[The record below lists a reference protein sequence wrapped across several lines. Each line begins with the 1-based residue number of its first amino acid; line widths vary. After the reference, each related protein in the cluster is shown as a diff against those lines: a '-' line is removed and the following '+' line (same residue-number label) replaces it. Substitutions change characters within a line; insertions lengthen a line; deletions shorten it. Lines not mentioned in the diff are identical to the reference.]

1 MEQSR
6 PIPYRQKLWTTACA
20 LALAG
25 MISAPLAL
33 ASNLDVFLVRC
44 GGCHKKDGQAAPV
57 NPADKAGL
65 VWKKYFQRNRHP
77 VDISG
82 TITAEEQDQILT
94 FLENHAADSDHPVAA
109 IIPK

>member
-1 MEQSR
+1 MERSR
-6 PIPYRQKLWTTACA
+6 PHPNQQNLRTAACV
-20 LALAG
+20 LALTG
-25 MISAPLAL
+25 MILAPPAL

-57 NPADKAGL
+57 NPADKAGV
-65 VWKKYFQRNRHP
+65 VWKKYFQRHRHP
-77 VDISG
+77 VDISD
-82 TITAEEQDQILT
+82 TITQEEQAQILT

>member
-1 MEQSR
+1 MAQSR
-6 PIPYRQKLWTTACA
+6 PNLQKLWTTACA
-20 LALAG
+20 LALTG
-25 MISAPLAL
+25 MIFTPAAL

-82 TITAEEQDQILT
+82 TITQEEQDQILT